1 MARHSLRIFPV
12 ALFLFALILTGKL
25 TAHSDS
31 FTVNSNQRANR
42 GVYDASYRSSSPT
55 HKVII
60 QANEPAL
67 RDSILAEGGSIV
79 EDYGAFVLM
88 RAPASSADRVSIES
102 TSGSSVRDDMNA
114 LLLRAG
120 PFDTLV
126 GEPLSANSLGE
137 ADAAS
142 EQLYIVQFVG
152 PVKKQWVN
160 ELKSAAEIVSYI
172 PNNAYLV
179 RANGDGLASI
189 NRLVAEGAF
198 VQWAGAFKPSYKIAP
213 EISLGSDEEIAVTV
227 QLASAD
233 AARDVQDLVAR
244 SSASVIGTPT
254 SILNYTNVRLK
265 VQPRMLADVARMS
278 NVLWIEQWTEPVLH
292 DEKQGLILAG
302 KLTGSEPKSS
312 YLAWLQSKGINST
325 PDFIVD
331 VADTGIDQGL
341 LDPQILHK
349 DFLNSAGAARVM
361 YARYVGAFDQEIVP
375 QDPPGH
381 GTINASIV
389 GGYNVDTVSPF
400 VDSDGY
406 RYGLG
411 THPYVKLGVTQIFAP
426 DYTNPSFVSMVDMM
440 YRDGARISNN
450 SWGSYNNTYTT
461 DCQIYDS
468 LVRDA
473 QSTVQ
478 GNQEMTI
485 VFSSGN
491 KGPGGHLTSPGNAKN
506 VIMVGASEN
515 LRPGIDGCQIDSSG
529 ADDVTSL
536 ISFSSGGPTADGRT
550 RPDIVAPGT
559 HIQGARSQ
567 SRSYNAGGVC
577 GPGNYPLG
585 QSLYTWSSGTSH
597 AAPAVSGGAAIV
609 RQLFQQS
616 VGHPPSPAMVKAYL
630 TNSASYMSGFMA
642 GDSLPGPNQGWGL
655 MSLGRAL
662 DGVPRI
668 LVDQDHVLANSGQS
682 FTVQGRVAD
691 PSKPLRVTLAWT
703 DAPGNPLASAVVNDL
718 DLQVD
723 VGGKTYLGNHFS
735 GAVSVEGGSADRLNN
750 VEGVWAPQGVSG
762 NFTIRIV
769 ASNIAGDGVPGNA
782 DLTDQDFALV
792 VYNVDSGGGGLVD
805 SPPSVSLT
813 TPAGGEHLTFG
824 STIRIQWSASD
835 DKGIQSQ
842 RVEFSPDGVSFSP
855 IALLDGNARSYDW
868 RVPGWPTTAARI
880 RVTVLDGVNLPV
892 SAMDATPF
900 EIVNGPPDT
909 TPPTVTLLSH
919 NGTDPVGGGL
929 TSSIKWREGDN
940 VGVLRRVIA
949 ISSDNGNTY
958 EQIADLTAPT
968 VGDTQSFDW
977 QVPVDMSSQ
986 KAKVRITVYDGS
998 GNSASTISKNN
1009 FDIWPMPI
1017 INGVTYIEGDKPEFE
1032 VAGRN
1037 FRPDETE
1044 IWVDD
1049 GWLKKVQFQ
1058 DRYFTGNG
1066 MYKRVSSFD
1075 KKLNKRV
1082 PDRTWVKV
1090 VVKLTSTGQVSP
1102 AFDFKRKRPLS

>member
-1 MARHSLRIFPV
+1 
-12 ALFLFALILTGKL
+12 
-25 TAHSDS
+25 
-31 FTVNSNQRANR
+31 
-42 GVYDASYRSSSPT
+42 
-55 HKVII
+55 VIV
-60 QANEPAL
+60 QSTEPAL
-67 RDSILAEGGSIV
+67 RDSILADGGTVV

-88 RAPASSADRVSIES
+88 RASEVSADRVSLES

-114 LLLRAG
+114 LLLRAS
-120 PFDTLV
+120 PFDTLA
-126 GEPLSANSLGE
+126 GEPLSAQSLGE

-152 PVKKQWVN
+152 PVKKQWLS
-160 ELKSAAEIVSYI
+160 ELKSAAEIISYI

-179 RANGDGLASI
+179 RADGNGLAGI
-189 NRLVAEGAF
+189 NRLRTEGTF
-198 VQWAGAFKPSYKIAP
+198 VQWTGAFRPSYKVAP
-213 EISLGSDEEIAVTV
+213 EISLDSDKETVVTV

-233 AARDVQDLVAR
+233 AARDVQELVAR
-244 SSASVIGTPT
+244 SSASIIGTPAHV
-254 SILNYTNVRLK
+254 LNYTNVRLK

-278 NVLWIEQWTEPVLH
+278 NVLWIEPWSAPVLH

-302 KLTGSEPKSS
+302 KLTGSEPPSS
-312 YLAWLQSKGINST
+312 YLAWLQSKGISST

-331 VADTGIDQGL
+331 VADTGIDQGS
-341 LDPQILHK
+341 LDPQVLHK

-361 YARYVGAFDQEIVP
+361 YARYVGAIDQDIVP

-411 THPYVKLGVTQIFAP
+411 THPYVNLGVTQIFTP
-426 DYTNPSFVSMVDMM
+426 DYTNPSFVTMLDMM

-461 DCQIYDS
+461 DCQTYDS

-473 QSTVQ
+473 QATVQ
-478 GNQEMTI
+478 GNQEMTV

-491 KGPGGHLTSPGNAKN
+491 KGPAGNLTSPGNAKN
-506 VIMVGASEN
+506 VIMVGASES
-515 LRPGIDGCQIDSSG
+515 LRPGLDGCGIDSSG
-529 ADDVTSL
+529 ADDITSM
-536 ISFSSGGPTADGRT
+536 IYFSSGGPTADGRT
-550 RPDIVAPGT
+550 KPDIVAPGT

-577 GPGNYPLG
+577 GPFNYPLG

-616 VGHPPSPAMVKAYL
+616 AGHAPSPAMVKAYL
-630 TNSASYMSGFMA
+630 TNSASYLTGLMA
-642 GDSLPGPNQGWGL
+642 GDSLPGANQGWGL

-668 LVDQDHVLANSGQS
+668 LVDEDQVLANTGQV
-682 FTVQGRVAD
+682 FTVQGSIAD

-703 DAPGNPLASAVVNDL
+703 DAPGSPVANPVVNDL

-735 GAVSVEGGSADRLNN
+735 GGVSVEGGSADRLNN
-750 VEGVWAPQGVSG
+750 VEAVWAPQGVSG
-762 NFTIRIV
+762 TFTIRIV
-769 ASNIAGDGVPGNA
+769 AANIAGDGVPGNA

-792 VYNVDSGGGGLVD
+792 VYNVQSPGGGGGPVD
-805 SPPSVSLT
+805 LPPSVSLT
-813 TPAGGEHLTFG
+813 TPVGGEHFTVG
-824 STIRIQWSASD
+824 STIRVQWNASD
-835 DKGIQSQ
+835 DKGIKSQ
-842 RVEFSPDGVSFSP
+842 KVEFSPDGVSFSP
-855 IALLDGNARSYDW
+855 IALLDGNARSFDW
-868 RVPGWPTTAARI
+868 RVPGWPTTTARI

-919 NGTDPVGGGL
+919 NGADPVGGGL
-929 TSSIKWREGDN
+929 TSTIKWRETDN
-940 VGVLRRVIA
+940 VGVLRRVVE

-958 EQIADLTAPT
+958 EKIADLTAPSI
-968 VGDTQSFDW
+968 GDTQSYDW
-977 QVPVDMSSQ
+977 QVPVDMDSQ
-986 KAKVRITVYDGS
+986 KAKVRITVYDGA
-998 GNSASTISKNN
+998 GNSAAANSKNN

-1017 INGVTYIEGDKPEFE
+1017 INGVTYNEGDKPEFDL
-1032 VAGRN
+1032 AGRN
-1037 FRPDETE
+1037 FRVSETE

-1049 GWLKKVQFQ
+1049 MPLKKIQYQ

-1066 MYKRVSSFD
+1066 TYKHVSSFD

-1090 VVKLTSTGQVSP
+1090 VVKLPATGQVSP
-1102 AFDFKRKRPLS
+1102 AVDFRRKRPLS